1 MQKMIYAYDVE
12 FKSSRGKGVKTPSVF
27 LDDLADVMEKVCK
40 YKKGRKT
47 EDFLADKKIMYIDN
61 VSYDTKQK
69 VLELVFISAR
79 YGLVRSVMN
88 TKTFFNRGPLKSRPD
103 GDLEKTHVTLKLLED
118 NRALGLVESNR
129 DGVGWGKI
137 IYYINLFVDSYHKSK
152 KDMYYYTVKY
162 KNMVSED
169 FLKSL
174 EMLDRIKVVT
184 LTMDQEDIGV
194 SDTKAFAGINDISDD
209 VDIVLKPTGRGK
221 SIRGNTVKDFYKKY
235 NDKSL
240 KIKRITVEGDRE
252 TKDPL
257 VFDTERMK
265 QKYPVEVLEESNGE
279 AVSFDI
285 FREMRTLCRY
295 Y

>member
-1 MQKMIYAYDVE
+1 MQRMIYAYDVE
-12 FKSSRGKGVKTPSVF
+12 FNSSRGKGVKVPTNF
-27 LDDLADVMEKVCK
+27 LDDLADVMEQVCK
-40 YKKGRKT
+40 YKKSRKK
-47 EDFLADKKIMYIDN
+47 EDFLAEKKIMYINN
-61 VSYDTKQK
+61 VTYDKTQK

-88 TKTFFNRGPLKSRPD
+88 TKTFFNRGPLKNRPD
-103 GDLEKTHVTLKLLED
+103 GDLEKTHVTLKFLED
-118 NRALGLVESNR
+118 NHALGLVESNR
-129 DGVGWGKI
+129 DGIGWGKI
-137 IYYINLFVDSYHKSK
+137 IYYINMFVDKYHKSK
-152 KDMYYYTVKY
+152 KDMYYYTIKH

-184 LTMDQEDIGV
+184 LTMDQEDVGV
-194 SDTKAFAGINDISDD
+194 SETKAFAGINDISGD

-221 SIRGNTVKDFYKKY
+221 GIRQNTVKDFYNKY

-279 AVSFDI
+279 VKSFDI